1 MQVHEVEGS
10 CRVVRENMSTSSMT
24 TAMFCG
30 SSSVSSSSSS
40 LGTKY
45 ARYTAEYGAEE
56 VTEVLGCGGGNSNSR
71 CRGVEGREVEE
82 GMDGEDRQ
90 K

>member
-10 CRVVRENMSTSSMT
+10 CRVVRQNMSTSSMR
-24 TAMFCG
+24 TAMFRG
-30 SSSVSSSSSS
+30 SSSVSSSSSSSS

-56 VTEVLGCGGGNSNSR
+56 VT
-71 CRGVEGREVEE
+71 
-82 GMDGEDRQ
+82 
-90 K
+90 